1 MYHKLKVIIVEKHA
15 FNNMENLV
23 KTNNSNDSKENKIL
37 RQKAEALQKELFILT
52 DKLESL
58 KIDLVIIK
66 QEYNIRIGRIYL
78 KINELDLEILK
89 FKKIEDS
96 LKKNIP
102 IEEAEKIIDESLKY
116 RKKTIKEEYSKINEE
131 KKIVEKRKVISEKE
145 RSELKKLW
153 RKLVHKYHPDLA
165 GNEEDRK
172 KREEVMKKIN
182 KAYSGGGLE
191 ALKTINQEYFE
202 DIEINS
208 SEFLKTK
215 VLNLESTIAKI
226 EKEYLQLKKSEW
238 YILKRNIE
246 NVKNKGRDLFL
257 ELEKKLFEDIAA
269 KETII
274 NNYQKTYGPK

>member
-1 MYHKLKVIIVEKHA
+1 
-15 FNNMENLV
+15 MENLV
-23 KTNNSNDSKENKIL
+23 KTNNSKDSKKNKIL
-37 RQKAEALQKELFILT
+37 RQKAKALQKELFILT
-52 DKLESL
+52 DKLEGL
-58 KIDLVIIK
+58 KIDLIIIK
-66 QEYNIRIGRIYL
+66 QEYSIRIGRIYL

-102 IEEAEKIIDESLKY
+102 IEEAEKIIDESLKFH
-116 RKKTIKEEYSKINEE
+116 KKTIKEEYSRINKE
-131 KKIVEKRKVISEKE
+131 KKFDEKRKVIFEKE
-145 RSELKKLW
+145 RNELKKLW
-153 RKLVHKYHPDLA
+153 RQLVHKYHPDLA
-165 GNEEDRK
+165 RNEEDRK
-172 KREEVMKKIN
+172 KREEIMKKIN
-182 KAYSGGGLE
+182 KAYSDGGLE

-202 DIEINS
+202 DIEIIS

-226 EKEYLQLKKSEW
+226 KKEYLQLKKSEW

-257 ELEKKLFEDIAA
+257 ELEKKLFKDIAA

-274 NNYQKTYGPK
+274 NHYQKKYGPK

>member
-1 MYHKLKVIIVEKHA
+1 
-15 FNNMENLV
+15 MENLV
-23 KTNNSNDSKENKIL
+23 KTNNSNDSEEKKIL
-37 RQKAEALQKELFILT
+37 RKKAEALQKELFVLT

-89 FKKIEDS
+89 FKKIENS

-102 IEEAEKIIDESLKY
+102 IKEAEKIINESLKY

-131 KKIVEKRKVISEKE
+131 KKIVEKRKFISEKE

-153 RKLVHKYHPDLA
+153 RQLVHKYHPDLA
-165 GNEEDRK
+165 RNEEDRK
-172 KREEVMKKIN
+172 KREEIMKKIN
-182 KAYSGGGLE
+182 KAYSDGGLG

-202 DIEINS
+202 DIEIAS

-274 NNYQKTYGPK
+274 NHYQKKYGPKD

>member
-1 MYHKLKVIIVEKHA
+1 
-15 FNNMENLV
+15 MENLV

-37 RQKAEALQKELFILT
+37 RQKAEALQKELLALT
-52 DKLESL
+52 DKLGSL
-58 KIDLVIIK
+58 KIDLLIIK
-66 QEYNIRIGRIYL
+66 QEYFIRIGRIYL

-89 FKKIEDS
+89 LKKIEDS
-96 LKKNIP
+96 FKKNLP
-102 IEEAEKIIDESLKY
+102 IKEEKIIDELLKH
-116 RKKTIKEEYSKINEE
+116 RKKTINEEYSKINEE
-131 KKIVEKRKVISEKE
+131 KKIAEKRRVISEKE
-145 RSELKKLW
+145 RKELKKLW
-153 RKLVHKYHPDLA
+153 RQLVHKYHPDLA
-165 GNEEDRK
+165 RNEEDRK
-172 KREEVMKKIN
+172 KREEIRKKIN

-191 ALKTINQEYFE
+191 ALKTINQKYFE
-202 DIEINS
+202 DIEIIS

-215 VLNLESTIAKI
+215 VLSLESAIAKI

-274 NNYQKTYGPK
+274 NHYQKKYGPKD